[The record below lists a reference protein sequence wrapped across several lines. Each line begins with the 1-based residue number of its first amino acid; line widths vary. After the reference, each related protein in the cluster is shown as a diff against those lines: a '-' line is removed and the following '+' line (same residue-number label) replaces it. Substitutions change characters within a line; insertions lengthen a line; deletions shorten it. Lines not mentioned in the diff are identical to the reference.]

1 MKGVIFNVVQ
11 EVVEDLFDTETW
23 DVLLENADLDGAYT
37 ALGDYADEELVAIVA
52 AACAATGQGA
62 EDVLRLVGHHGLP
75 KLASRV
81 PESLTLADDPISFI
95 RQVNDII
102 HPEVLKI
109 YPHAIPPAFEF
120 DDHPDGII
128 VRYRSARNLPA
139 LAEGLLSGVSLL
151 FDTTVNVSVMAP
163 TDDSSTQFLVTLG
176 D

>member
-11 EVVEDLFDTETW
+11 EVVEELFDTDTW
-23 DVLLENADLDGAYT
+23 DALLDTADLDGAYT

-52 AACAATGQGA
+52 AASAATGQGA
-62 EDVLRLVGHHGLP
+62 EEVLRLVGHHGLP
-75 KLASRV
+75 KLAERV
-81 PESLTLADDPISFI
+81 PDSLTLADDPIAFI

-120 DDHPDGII
+120 DDHPDGLI

-139 LAEGLLSGVSLL
+139 LAEGLLTGVSQL
-151 FDTTVNVSVMAP
+151 FDIRVNVSVMESSDP
-163 TDDSSTQFLVTLG
+163 SSTQFLVTLG
-176 D
+176 E